1 MDPMSR
7 GFVII
12 AENTD
17 TVDYVRC
24 ANLLVKSLKNVMP
37 NEKVALL
44 TDNVNNP
51 NISKLYDYVIQLE
64 DVTGLISNINTEWKL
79 YNDFQVYKL
88 TPFTETIKIEADMYI
103 PRSISHWFDICKHN
117 DVVVCNTIRNF
128 KGNISTETF
137 YRETIVNN
145 NLPNTYNAI
154 TYFKK
159 SEVAK
164 EFFDIVK
171 DIFSNWEDYKSTI
184 VSDKREEVTT
194 DVVYS
199 MASAIIGVEKTTLL
213 NTDISFIH
221 MKTVINNNKSEEWI
235 EEYTTE
241 IYPDVMRINTH
252 PVLYPLHY
260 HIKTF
265 PEHYDRIQTI
275 L

>member
-1 MDPMSR
+1 MDR

-12 AENTD
+12 AENTEL
-17 TVDYVRC
+17 VDYIQC
-24 ANLLVKSLKNVMP
+24 SNLLVKSLKNTMP

-51 NISKLYDYVIQLE
+51 NLSNLYDYVIQLE
-64 DVTGLISNINTEWKL
+64 DVTSLVSNPNKDWKL

-88 TPFTETIKIEADMYI
+88 SPFVETIKLEADMYI
-103 PRSISHWFDICKHN
+103 PRSISHWFDICKHK
-117 DVVVCNTIRNF
+117 DVVVCTSIRDF
-128 KGNISTETF
+128 KGNISNETF
-137 YRETIVNN
+137 YRETIISNS
-145 NLPNTYNAI
+145 LPNTYNAI

-159 SEVAK
+159 TKLAEH
-164 EFFDIVK
+164 FFNVVK
-171 DIFSNWEDYKSTI
+171 DIFCNWEQYSTFI
-184 VSDKREEVTT
+184 IADRREEVTT

-199 MASAIIGVEKTTLL
+199 MASCIVGIEETTLP

-221 MKTVINNNKSEEWI
+221 MKKIINDSKNEEWI

-252 PVLYPLHY
+252 TVLYPLHY
-260 HIKTF
+260 HIKSF
-265 PEHYDRIQTI
+265 PEYYDRIQTI

>member
-1 MDPMSR
+1 MDR

-17 TVDYVRC
+17 KVDYIQC
-24 ANLLVKSLKNVMP
+24 SNLLVKSLKNVMP
-37 NEKVALL
+37 DEKVALL
-44 TDNVNNP
+44 TNDINNP
-51 NISKLYDYVIQLE
+51 NISNLYDYVIQLE
-64 DVTGLISNINTEWKL
+64 DVTSLVSNPDKDWKL

-88 TPFTETIKIEADMYI
+88 SPFSETIKLEADMYV
-103 PRSISHWFDICKHN
+103 PRSISHWFDICQHK
-117 DVVVCNTIRNF
+117 DLVVCTTIRNF
-128 KGNISTETF
+128 KGNISNETF
-137 YRETIVNN
+137 YRETIVTN

-154 TYFKK
+154 TYFKHSK
-159 SEVAK
+159 TAER
-164 EFFDIVK
+164 FFDIVK
-171 DIFSNWEDYKSTI
+171 DIFCNWEDYQSLLIT
-184 VSDKREEVTT
+184 DKREEVTT

-199 MASAIIGVEKTTLL
+199 MASCIIGVEKTTLP

-221 MKTVINNNKSEEWI
+221 MKKVINDNKNEEWV

-241 IYPDVMRINTH
+241 IHSDVMRINSH

-265 PEHYDRIQTI
+265 PEYHDRIRVPTV